1 MVFGIRAGVT
11 PRASSSTGF
20 AEHPKVAAT
29 HNALAGLAQTG
40 GASSVVF
47 LPEHGVQASAWSFPY
62 KSGRAKEMN
71 IPRPPGGPL
80 RGTVIVNVSGHANAG
95 VVDRATAW
103 AEAELSAR
111 GKRPTD
117 DARAF
122 VALRDACARA
132 TDELL
137 ADKGRSKAGASIA
150 LPSGGS
156 LDLPRAQFDKLL
168 RASTKSTDA
177 ADKKL
182 ALDGDRALRK
192 FFAATNTYQVAL
204 RLPDGRTLDMKD
216 VPRNQPG
223 RIEWATRIPV
233 EIPANVRGE
242 VTLECWPTGS
252 MKAGGYVEQRQYR
265 IHLGSDLFDPD
276 DAALDADAYRANHRH
291 IRWDTPHEDADREE
305 HGVAPAPIAR
315 VEL

>member
-1 MVFGIRAGVT
+1 MVFGIRAGA
-11 PRASSSTGF
+11 PARASSSAGF
-20 AEHPKVAAT
+20 PEHPKVAAT
-29 HNALAGLAQTG
+29 VNALAGLAQTG

-47 LPEHGVQASAWSFPY
+47 LPEQGVQASAWSFPY

-80 RGTVIVNVSGHANAG
+80 RGTVVVNVSGHANAG

-103 AEAELSAR
+103 AEAELSSK
-111 GKRPTD
+111 GSKPTD

-122 VALRDACARA
+122 VALREACARA

-137 ADKGRSKAGASIA
+137 ADKGRVKVAASIA

-156 LDLPRAQFDKLL
+156 LELPRAQFDKLL

-177 ADKKL
+177 AEKKL

-192 FFAATNTYQVAL
+192 FFAASNTYQVTL
-204 RLPDGRTLDMKD
+204 RLPDGRTLERKD

-223 RIEWATRIPV
+223 RIEWATSIPV

-265 IHLGSDLFDPD
+265 IHLGDDLFDPD
-276 DAALDADAYRANHRH
+276 EAELDADAHRANHRQV
-291 IRWDTPHEDADREE
+291 RWDTPHEEADRQE
-305 HGVAPAPIAR
+305 HGVAPAPVPR
-315 VEL
+315 SEL